1 MALTDRYKGEGRFI
15 DIPYTINTGVTM
27 TAGTPV
33 LIDVS
38 GTNIVHL
45 ITAIAEGTG
54 FAGILTETL
63 TGPHTGVTLAIEGVY
78 KICMDASTTQGFTG
92 CIGRAGGRAYVISA
106 TQCRPS
112 GNTANTL
119 TGINPMGIVT
129 FMPTGSPNV
138 SGAANTGTWVK
149 IFPFQQLE
157 ALR

>member
-1 MALTDRYKGEGRFI
+1 MAMTDFYKGEGRFI
-15 DIPYTINTGVTM
+15 DIPYTVATGVTM
-27 TAGTPV
+27 TAGSPI
-33 LIDVS
+33 LLDVS
-38 GTNIVHL
+38 GTNIAHL
-45 ITAIAEGTG
+45 ITAVAEGTG

-63 TGPHTGVTLAIEGVY
+63 TGPHTGFTLATEGVY
-78 KICMDASTTQGFTG
+78 KICMDASTTEGFTG
-92 CIGRAGGRAYVISA
+92 CIGRAGGRVYAISA

-112 GNTANTL
+112 GNTAATL

-138 SGAANTGTWVK
+138 SGLANTGTQVK